1 MGRQFCC
8 LQSYEFFTVNGFKML
23 VRIENFI
30 RIKLWP
36 WSVGLHANET
46 LRLYLDLLCVMR
58 TPPIRNGVPSGKS
71 SHFWHK
77 HRSLFIHYTVQHF
90 EKRSLVVEIRDLS
103 RKLDKKWVQNRVLS
117 HFPNL
122 MSFFSEPCL
131 VDHSK
136 FLHSLFG

>member
-1 MGRQFCC
+1 MQWEDNFVVCRVMNFSQLTDSKCF
-8 LQSYEFFTVNGFKML
+8 

-122 MSFFSEPCL
+122 MSRKPFEISSFSL
-131 VDHSK
+131 RLNWS
-136 FLHSLFG
+136 